1 MPLSATYRKM
11 NAVAL
16 INELGSVAAA
26 MEKNPAFKNGV
37 PAGVASAAALL
48 ATREKLILAHEGSL
62 THDSNKILERKAAE
76 AEAVKQLDS
85 VAAFYNFAA
94 VTDPSVL
101 LHTGFTPTSPRKSD
115 PILLTPQ
122 GVVAYQGPVS
132 GSAAITVNALPGV
145 ILWELRV
152 AEGDPSVERNW
163 RPYVFNAG
171 EAIILHGLTVDRE
184 HGIRIRGHNRAGAGP
199 WSSPVTFIPKG

>member
-1 MPLSATYRKM
+1 MTISSLYRRM

-26 MEKNPAFKNGV
+26 MEMNPAFKNGAPV
-37 PAGVASAAALL
+37 GVANAAALL

-62 THDSNKILERKAAE
+62 THDSNKILERKRAE

-85 VAAFYNFAA
+85 VAAFYNLAA

-101 LHTGFTPTSPRKSD
+101 LHTGFTPTNPRKGD
-115 PILLTPQ
+115 PVLLMPQ
-122 GVVAYQGPVS
+122 GVAVYQGPVA
-132 GSAAITVNALPGV
+132 GSAAVTVNTLPGV
-145 ILWELRV
+145 ILWELQV
-152 AEGDPSVERNW
+152 VEGDQAVERNW

-171 EAIILHGLTVDRE
+171 EAMVLHGLTVDRE

-199 WSSPVTFIPKG
+199 WSPPVTFIPKG